1 MNVLFTFVEQGRRG
15 MIVSAMILLMKAHEQ
30 LLDNFEEED
39 VNEKRSRRKVPRVM
53 DYCEI
58 I

>member
-1 MNVLFTFVEQGRRG
+1 
-15 MIVSAMILLMKAHEQ
+15 MIVSAMILFMKAHEQ
-30 LLDNFEEED
+30 LLDNFDEED